1 MKAFCAWCRREGRE
15 GYLGEREP
23 LSITDET
30 HGICS
35 RHREQVLATLP
46 LGSRPDVRLLI
57 VVDRDQPDVY
67 EYLSRSLQGIR
78 GVCVLLDRRQGERRR
93 LAASAS
99 VERRRGE
106 RRLRVGRRYDAL
118 GVRFLR
124 FGQPDP
130 ADVRLSGRP

>member
-23 LSITDET
+23 LSVPDET
-30 HGICS
+30 HGICP
-35 RHREQVLATLP
+35 RHREEVLSTLP
-46 LGSRPDVRLLI
+46 FGSRPDVRLLI

-67 EYLSRSLQGIR
+67 AYLARSLHHVR
-78 GVCVLLDRRQGERRR
+78 GVCVLLDRRQAERRR
-93 LAASAS
+93 AAGPVS

-106 RRLRVGRRYDAL
+106 RRLRVGRRYDGL

-124 FGQPDP
+124 FSQREP
-130 ADVRLSGRP
+130 VNSH